1 MLGGKLK
8 LSSQRVKVK
17 IWGLR
22 GAVDASNM
30 VGWKNSGSTL
40 QAVCFY
46 ALQDVGRLSL
56 VVEAGKQLV
65 LSFVSS
71 STRQHNNTSSRN
83 ERRGTA
89 EQSKRNKD
97 RRVTTAKETRVHKN
111 ERIFSF
117 QAGELLASFER
128 AQALFA
134 CRNAAGI
141 YF

>member
-1 MLGGKLK
+1 MISLCNCIMLGGKLK

-65 LSFVSS
+65 LSFLAQEMSAAALQSRVSA
-71 STRQHNNTSSRN
+71 TKID
-83 ERRGTA
+83 E
-89 EQSKRNKD
+89 
-97 RRVTTAKETRVHKN
+97 
-111 ERIFSF
+111 
-117 QAGELLASFER
+117 
-128 AQALFA
+128 
-134 CRNAAGI
+134 
-141 YF
+141 